1 MAAIHFGTLEITR
14 MVHLVYQF
22 PISAHFLMTKAG
34 GSLSATAAGGEQ
46 LYIVE
51 N

>member
-22 PISAHFLMTKAG
+22 PISAHLSAYFRTTKADRP
-34 GSLSATAAGGEQ
+34 LLTTAAGGGEQ
-46 LYIVE
+46 L
-51 N
+51 